1 MFKNERRN
9 IMNVRRYMTAA
20 AALAAVLTLTA
31 CGNKSTG
38 PRVIVPQ
45 SSTSAQSTE
54 SVPESVPAESDPTS
68 VDLGSEPAPE
78 PAPSYSIVSKDGGVA
93 IISGKNERETVVIP
107 ETINEK
113 TVVSISGAA
122 KHSIFTNVKKAV
134 LPDTLREIDD
144 YAFAGCADLEEINI
158 PSSVEEI
165 GEYAFRNC
173 ISLTKIEIPS
183 SVEEIESCAFEGCEN
198 LAEITIAEGLREIDK
213 GAFSGCAAL
222 KKIELPDSMT
232 KVEVGAFDDAVN
244 YTVTHKGLVYTSAN
258 IYDLYSILS

>member
-1 MFKNERRN
+1 MN
-9 IMNVRRYMTAA
+9 IRRYVTAA

-31 CGNKSTG
+31 CGNKSAESK
-38 PRVIVPQ
+38 VIVPQ
-45 SSTSAQSTE
+45 SSTSGQSTSSAAE
-54 SVPESVPAESDPTS
+54 SVPTLSGIQSGPKLPE
-68 VDLGSEPAPE
+68 GSEAE

-93 IISGKNERETVVIP
+93 IIGGKNERETVVIP
-107 ETINEK
+107 ETINERS
-113 TVVSISGAA
+113 VVSISGTS
-122 KHSIFTNVKKAV
+122 KRSIFTNVKKAV

-173 ISLTKIEIPS
+173 ISLAGIEIPS
-183 SVEEIESCAFEGCEN
+183 SVEEIDSFAFEGCEN
-198 LAEITIAEGLREIDK
+198 LTGITIAEGVREIDK

-222 KKIELPDSMT
+222 KRIELPDSLT
-232 KVEVGAFDDAVN
+232 EVEVGAFDDTVN

-258 IYDLYSILS
+258 IYDLYAILS

>member
-1 MFKNERRN
+1 MN
-9 IMNVRRYMTAA
+9 IGRDITAA

-31 CGNKSTG
+31 CGNKSTESK
-38 PRVIVPQ
+38 VIVPH
-45 SSTSAQSTE
+45 SSASEQSTASAVGSTPASDVPSE
-54 SVPESVPAESDPTS
+54 NPESESTP
-68 VDLGSEPAPE
+68 G

-113 TVVSISGAA
+113 TVVSISGTS
-122 KHSIFTNVKKAV
+122 KRSIFTNVKKAV

-158 PSSVEEI
+158 PSSVEDI

-183 SVEEIESCAFEGCEN
+183 SVEEIESFAFEGCEN
-198 LAEITIAEGLREIDK
+198 LAEITIAEGVREIDK

-222 KKIELPDSMT
+222 KKIELPDSLT
-232 KVEVGAFDDAVN
+232 EVEVGAFDDAVN

-258 IYDLYSILS
+258 IYDLYAILS